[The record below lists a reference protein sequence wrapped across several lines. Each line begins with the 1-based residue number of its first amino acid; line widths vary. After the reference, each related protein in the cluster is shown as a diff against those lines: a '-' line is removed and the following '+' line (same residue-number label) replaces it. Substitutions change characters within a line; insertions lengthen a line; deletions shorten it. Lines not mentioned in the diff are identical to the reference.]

1 MRILLL
7 AAALLAGS
15 LHAQTLSEN
24 YIELTVSD
32 TVPMPIK
39 AFVYEVFVED
49 ETDYDGYDDNTDWD
63 KVQRELLEQRSKA
76 FAKLEKELQGMGF
89 AVRADYGG
97 QGEYTVAANT
107 GFDQPNALHVTVAS
121 RDELLRLVSHLRS
134 KKGVSGNLLRTE
146 YDRSASVDKDMMVRL
161 YRKAEERCNA
171 LAVLGGRQLG
181 KLLVAR
187 VSGEGEFTFTDF
199 MRLMEQQGQGE
210 QWPGGRPVQQPYS
223 MTFRFAL
230 VDRP

>member
-7 AAALLAGS
+7 TAALLAGT
-15 LHAQTLSEN
+15 LQAQTLSEN

-32 TVPMPIK
+32 TLPMPVK
-39 AFVYEVFVED
+39 AYVYELFVED
-49 ETDYDGYDDNTDWD
+49 ETNYDGYDDNTDWD
-63 KVQRELLEQRSKA
+63 KVQQEILEKRSKA

-97 QGEYTVAANT
+97 QGEYSIASNT
-107 GFDQPNALHVTVAS
+107 GFDQPNALHVTAGS
-121 RDELLRLVSHLRS
+121 QDELLRLVSHLRS
-134 KKGVSGNLLRTE
+134 KKGISGNLLRTE
-146 YDRSASVDKDMMVRL
+146 YDRTASVDKDMMVRL
-161 YRKAEERCNA
+161 FRKAEERCNA

-187 VSGEGEFTFTDF
+187 SSGEGEFTFTDF

-210 QWPGGRPVQQPYS
+210 LWNGGRPAQQPYT

-230 VDRP
+230 TDRP